1 MLQSFDEF
9 VLFSFLIFVN
19 RSCDNVLKK
28 VLHYQFFK
36 FRIIKRFD
44 KGGEFSIESTNYI
57 FGILHMCIYVFYIKW
72 NSLHISIKTI
82 FIYFLFEEG
91 WIIVSQKKERRK
103 NVRTRDKNNIEF
115 CVLNRVLI

>member
-1 MLQSFDEF
+1 
-9 VLFSFLIFVN
+9 
-19 RSCDNVLKK
+19 
-28 VLHYQFFK
+28 
-36 FRIIKRFD
+36 
-44 KGGEFSIESTNYI
+44 
-57 FGILHMCIYVFYIKW
+57 MCIYVFYIKW

-103 NVRTRDKNNIEF
+103 NVQTRDKNNIEF